1 MRFAIGI
8 LLALVLATPAWAVSV
23 RFGSR
28 LVVVG
33 DSIAKV
39 LDVAGKPDRIV
50 PVENKFGATVAER
63 FEYYRGSKTIS
74 ITVKEDHVIRVREI
88 D

>member
-1 MRFAIGI
+1 MRYVMG
-8 LLALVLATPAWAVSV
+8 LMLALSLSGAAWAQSV
-23 RFGSR
+23 TFGSK

-39 LDVAGKPDRIV
+39 FDVAGKPDRIV
-50 PVENKFGATVAER
+50 RLENKYGGAVAER
-63 FEYYRGSKTIS
+63 FEYYRGNKTIS
-74 ITVKEDHVIRVREI
+74 ITVQGSRVIDVSET

>member
-1 MRFAIGI
+1 MRIAMGI

-23 RFGSR
+23 TFGDR

-33 DSIAKV
+33 DSVAKV
-39 LDVAGKPDRIV
+39 MDVAGKPDRIV

-63 FEYYRGSKTIS
+63 FEYYRGSKTIA
-74 ITVKEDHVIRVREI
+74 ITIKDDRVVRVREI